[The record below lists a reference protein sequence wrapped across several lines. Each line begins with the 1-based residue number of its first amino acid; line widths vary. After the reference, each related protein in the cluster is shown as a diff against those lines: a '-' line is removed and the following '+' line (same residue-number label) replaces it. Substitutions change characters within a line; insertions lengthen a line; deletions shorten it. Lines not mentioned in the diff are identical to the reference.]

1 MAPQSPVLQYSL
13 SVNSVSQH
21 LFDVT
26 LSIPAMESERLTLSL
41 PGWIPGSYMVRDF
54 SRNIVNFAATNSEG
68 HPIDVNL
75 LDKQQWQLTMAKYQM
90 AT

>member
-1 MAPQSPVLQYSL
+1 MAQPSPVLQYSL

-26 LSIPAMESERLTLSL
+26 LSIPAIDSEHLTLSL

-54 SRNIVNFAATNSEG
+54 SRNIVNFSASNSEG
-68 HPIDVNL
+68 HPIEVTL
-75 LDKQQWQLTMAKYQM
+75 LDNNNGY
-90 AT
+90 

>member
-1 MAPQSPVLQYSL
+1 MAQQSPVLQYSL

-26 LSIPAMESERLTLSL
+26 LSIPSMDSEYLKLSL

-54 SRNIVNFAATNSEG
+54 SRNIGNFSATTNKCHAS
-68 HPIDVNL
+68 DSVS
-75 LDKQQWQLTMAKYQM
+75 
-90 AT
+90 